1 MVNNC
6 TLIVNKQKIFITY
19 IFPIT
24 LVILKCDPELIVLFN
39 SIFKLLITVELLNTV
54 DLLSAII

>member
-1 MVNNC
+1 MVDNC

-24 LVILKCDPELIVLFN
+24 LVILKCNSELIVLFN
-39 SIFKLLITVELLNTV
+39 SIFKLLITVVLLNTV